1 MQLLFYFW
9 LTSIDYGPLWMLIR
23 GYINQ
28 LCGLTPTD
36 MRMGVVVPTTNFD
49 GLHVTFTETH
59 RKAAINYKFQSG
71 REPREL
77 ES

>member
-1 MQLLFYFW
+1 VDAYPW
-9 LTSIDYGPLWMLIR
+9 LYQSVVW
-23 GYINQ
+23 
-28 LCGLTPTD
+28 TPTD

-49 GLHVTFTETH
+49 GLHVTLTETH

-77 ES
+77 ED